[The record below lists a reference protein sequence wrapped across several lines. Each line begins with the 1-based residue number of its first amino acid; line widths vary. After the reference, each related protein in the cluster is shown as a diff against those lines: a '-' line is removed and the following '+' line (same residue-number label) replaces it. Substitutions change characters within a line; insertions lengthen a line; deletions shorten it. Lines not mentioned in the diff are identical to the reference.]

1 MADVNPDAPVLAERR
16 GAVAVVT
23 VNRPDRRNALSTEV
37 RSALLDRLAELNA
50 DATVRA
56 VVITGAG
63 DRAFISGADIA
74 EFATRT
80 QEQQGRA
87 MEGPRV
93 YDAVAHLAKPT
104 IAAINGACLGGGL
117 EVAMA
122 CDVRI
127 AATAARFGQPEVK
140 LGIIPGGGA
149 TQRLPRIVGEG
160 NALRLILTGDL
171 IDAAEAHRIGLVTD
185 VVTAEELL
193 PSAVALAGRIAAN
206 APLAVAAARDAVRRA
221 LDLPLGDGLAME
233 RAHFLG
239 VFASSDRSEGM
250 RAFLEKRPARF
261 EGR

>member
-1 MADVNPDAPVLAERR
+1 MADVNPDAPVLCERS

-23 VNRPDRRNALSTEV
+23 VNRPARRNALSSEV
-37 RSALLDRLAELNA
+37 RSALLEQLAELNA
-50 DATVRA
+50 DASVRA

-74 EFATRT
+74 EFAART
-80 QEQQGRA
+80 QEEQGRA
-87 MEGPRV
+87 MDGPRV
-93 YDAVAHLAKPT
+93 YDAVAQLAKPT
-104 IAAINGACLGGGL
+104 VAAINGACLGGGL

-122 CDVRI
+122 CDIRV
-127 AATAARFGQPEVK
+127 AAEGARFGQPEVK
-140 LGIIPGGGA
+140 LGIIPGGGG

-171 IDAAEAHRIGLVTD
+171 IDAAEAHRLGLVTE
-185 VVTAEELL
+185 VVSPDQLL
-193 PSAVALAGRIAAN
+193 AIAVAIAERIATN

-239 VFASSDRSEGM
+239 VFASDDRREGM